1 MYSYHLSK
9 GYWEKSIWQDISI
22 VTLGLKKLFLINNIA
37 GDSLRVILDP
47 FVFCD
52 SQASHLAEDLVVC
65 VFLKMFS
72 GYLDDDVDGGDD
84 FKYS

>member
-1 MYSYHLSK
+1 M
-9 GYWEKSIWQDISI
+9 
-22 VTLGLKKLFLINNIA
+22 KLFLINNIG

-47 FVFCD
+47 FVFGD

-72 GYLDDDVDGGDD
+72 GYLDDDGGDD
-84 FKYS
+84 FLYS